1 MATPSIP
8 TPARGT
14 PPNWSFSQNATL
26 FIALGILA
34 GLFIFTG
41 FMSRF
46 YHQTERSLGRKWY
59 AQGESAIKAGRV
71 TEAIQDYRTAL
82 VYSRE
87 NGETSSANETYDLH
101 LAEAL
106 AASGRVDE
114 ARSYFLALA
123 EKEPGRASVNLE
135 LARLAARQGNDL
147 ADASRYYNAAIFGI
161 WDTDPFAQRR
171 AARIEYAKFLLDRG
185 QTAEAQAQLF
195 AMSAALPNA
204 TAADAPLHSQ
214 AGQLLMEAGANSQAL
229 AEFRRALQ
237 LDPESADAMRGAG
250 MAAFRT
256 EDYAQAARDLS
267 RSASTGTLSEEEKH
281 ALETSE
287 RVQLLD
293 PFIATLSVQQRAS
306 RAAYAFSIA
315 LKRMQACAASQ
326 GTTGASAGRAD
337 DESQELLANAAKAG
351 AQADERSLTAHPENL
366 AQLMDL
372 AFAMENTASVRC
384 GQGSLDD
391 TALQLLA
398 RSHEGIGQ

>member
-1 MATPSIP
+1 VAF
-8 TPARGT
+8 GV
-14 PPNWSFSQNATL
+14 
-26 FIALGILA
+26 LA

-41 FMSRF
+41 FMARF
-46 YHQTERSLGRKWY
+46 YHQTERSLARRWS
-59 AQGESAIKAGRV
+59 AQGDAAMKAGRV
-71 TEAIQDYRTAL
+71 AEAIQDYRSAL

-87 NGETSSANETYDLH
+87 NGETSSANENYDLH

-147 ADASRYYNAAIFGI
+147 ADASRYYNAAIFGV
-161 WDTDPFAQRR
+161 WDTDPLAQRR

-214 AGQLLMEAGANSQAL
+214 AGRLLMEAGANSQAL

-237 LDPESADAMRGAG
+237 LDPESVEAMRGAG

-256 EDYAQAARDLS
+256 EDYAQAARELS
-267 RSASTGTLSEEEKH
+267 LSSSKGPLSEDEKR

-306 RAAYAFSIA
+306 RASYGFSTA
-315 LKRMQACAASQ
+315 LKRLQSCAASQ
-326 GTTGASAGRAD
+326 GIAGVGNTG
-337 DESQELLANAAKAG
+337 DELQQLLARAAKTSAL
-351 AQADERSLTAHPENL
+351 ADERSLSAHPENL
-366 AQLMDL
+366 AQVMDL
-372 AFAMENTASVRC
+372 AFAMENAAGVRC
-384 GQGSLDD
+384 GQGLLDD

-398 RSHEGIGQ
+398 RSHEGNGQ